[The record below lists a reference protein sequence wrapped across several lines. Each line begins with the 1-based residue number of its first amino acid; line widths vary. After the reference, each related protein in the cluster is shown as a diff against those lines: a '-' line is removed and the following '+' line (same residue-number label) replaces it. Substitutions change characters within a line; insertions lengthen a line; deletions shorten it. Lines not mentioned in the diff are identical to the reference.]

1 MDHQGPP
8 MTIKEHLHYI
18 PSKKKSIFYRNTY
31 GKICKNYYN
40 HIIKKQEMTSLY
52 LDTPTTVNTV
62 SHATTSTRK
71 PPTNHP
77 SIDEK
82 HQEMMNIFHIIE
94 KDTVPSLERKCET
107 LRQTLKST
115 RKNSDEY
122 IELKE
127 KIQSVRKEIKALLQK
142 KNDYLLHNA
151 KYIFHYYE
159 DKQRLATGDNI
170 IDTSTINHFFKI
182 KGTTEASSDL
192 NSDKYK
198 QSKKLYQEFWRNV
211 NGEIPNLQEY
221 VLSCHNCLI
230 CNQGELIP
238 LEEEGVLICNN
249 TECGNFVINII
260 DNQKPLNKEMP
271 NEVSYTAYIRLNHFK
286 EILSQFQAKE
296 TTKIPDEVIDAVRN
310 RITKERKQMHEVNY
324 SEMRNILSILGYNK
338 YFEHIQ
344 YINSIL
350 GIRPPIMNEELHE
363 TLCVLFIEI
372 QKPWAIFC
380 PSTRTNF
387 FNYTYILCQLC
398 FLLDQ
403 TQYLPYIPMMK
414 DRIKQLE
421 QDMIWKNVCKYLDW
435 EYFPTV

>member
-1 MDHQGPP
+1 MESQMISTGKKKDHQ
-8 MTIKEHLHYI
+8 
-18 PSKKKSIFYRNTY
+18 
-31 GKICKNYYN
+31 
-40 HIIKKQEMTSLY
+40 
-52 LDTPTTVNTV
+52 
-62 SHATTSTRK
+62 
-71 PPTNHP
+71 

-82 HQEMMNIFHIIE
+82 HQEMMNIFKLIEESTIPGLE
-94 KDTVPSLERKCET
+94 KDVFDLQYRIYKKPNKTEEYYEIEEKIKNKKREIRI
-107 LRQTLKST
+107 LRQ
-115 RKNSDEY
+115 
-122 IELKE
+122 
-127 KIQSVRKEIKALLQK
+127 K
-142 KNDYLLHNA
+142 KKKYLLDNV

-159 DKQRLATGDNI
+159 DKHKTSTGYNVK
-170 IDTSTINHFFKI
+170 DTSTINHFFKI
-182 KGTTEASSDL
+182 KGKNDESSDI
-192 NSDKYK
+192 NSEKYK
-198 QSKKLYQEFWRNV
+198 QSKQLYQEYWKNV
-211 NGEIPNLQEY
+211 NGEIPNLQDY

-238 LEEEGVLICNN
+238 LEEEGILICNN
-249 TECGNFVINII
+249 VVCGKFIVNII

-296 TTKIPDEVIDAVRN
+296 TTKIPDELFDAVRN
-310 RITKERKQMHEVNY
+310 RIVKERKQLKEVNY
-324 SEMRNILSILGYNK
+324 AEMRSILSTLGYNK

-350 GIRPPIMNEELHE
+350 GIKPPVMDEELHE

-372 QKPWAIFC
+372 QQPWALFC
-380 PSTRTNF
+380 PTNRTNF

-398 FLLDQ
+398 VLLNQ

-421 QDMIWKNVCKYLDW
+421 QDMIWKDVCMYLDW